1 MVIYGI
7 DFGATNLRLA
17 RVDPGSGDILEQ
29 PTYLALED
37 FRSSEELTRRLF
49 SLIPHGSSVGICSAG
64 VVDEEAMTIRFS
76 ANTSLTEDITF
87 GRELQERHGCRV
99 TQTNDIKAAV
109 QAVARFGE
117 GRGHANVLLATYSS
131 GFNCALTRSGKNV
144 TTAEFGH
151 TIYKPDADLYCGCGG
166 RGHLEIYVSGNGAAS
181 MARQYLSI
189 RKLRRHRLLE
199 LALEDINRAS
209 GRNLTPRDLD
219 EPSLYGWALESV
231 SAKHVYRA
239 FAEDPSGEPQAD
251 IRRIQVRAIADSFGR
266 MNSVYNPVDI
276 IVLMGSQTND
286 WDALFEPAVE
296 LYRSDDDTLQLSSMP
311 KPPVVKTRVQE
322 LGIRGAAAHH
332 LSLG

>member
-1 MVIYGI
+1 
-7 DFGATNLRLA
+7 
-17 RVDPGSGDILEQ
+17 
-29 PTYLALED
+29 
-37 FRSSEELTRRLF
+37 
-49 SLIPHGSSVGICSAG
+49 
-64 VVDEEAMTIRFS
+64 
-76 ANTSLTEDITF
+76 
-87 GRELQERHGCRV
+87 
-99 TQTNDIKAAV
+99 
-109 QAVARFGE
+109 
-117 GRGHANVLLATYSS
+117 
-131 GFNCALTRSGKNV
+131 
-144 TTAEFGH
+144 
-151 TIYKPDADLYCGCGG
+151 
-166 RGHLEIYVSGNGAAS
+166 